1 MKNGKSQ
8 NQFVLDHM
16 IDHGYITDII
26 ARSYN
31 IRRLAARIY
40 ELKTEGV
47 SVECERKVD
56 DQGVQYG
63 FYTLKFRAMEKRHRE
78 HNGTWRLKSVSP
90 TQVAA

>member
-1 MKNGKSQ
+1 MKNGKTQ

-31 IRRLAARIY
+31 IRRLAARVY
-40 ELKTEGV
+40 ELKAQGV
-47 SVECERKVD
+47 RIECERKVD

-63 FYTLKFRAMEKRHRE
+63 FYTLIDRELESQHR
-78 HNGTWRLKSVSP
+78 GRGGSWRIATVKPLPK
-90 TQVAA
+90 AA